1 MKLNRSLIPLA
12 MVSACLL
19 SLSCSKDAEELQG
32 DLVNAPHPNT
42 VVAMSMAFSRTGL
55 PFDKSVPF
63 MDAAGT
69 PVQIDRLL
77 FYMSQV
83 EFTDDAGDSVAA
95 FPQKYLLVDLD
106 EGGLVRTIGQLDG
119 HLHEMHFGL
128 GVDSAMNHAD
138 PITLAAPLNTSGMWW
153 TWAAGHKFLALEGR
167 YDSDNDGVVETTDN
181 EFLFHCGMD
190 TLYTPVTLQVHTD
203 ADMGGNVVLPLEL
216 SIDTLLAGM
225 DIAAQPV
232 LQNVTPVTQGL
243 MQRLA
248 RSITH
253 IE

>member
-1 MKLNRSLIPLA
+1 MILVA
-12 MVSACLL
+12 VVSAGMLLL
-19 SLSCSKDAEELQG
+19 SCDKDVEELQG
-32 DLVNAPHPNT
+32 DLVNAPDPNT
-42 VVAMSMAFSRTGL
+42 VVAMSMAFTRAGV
-55 PFDKSVPF
+55 PFNKSVSF
-63 MDAAGT
+63 TDAANT
-69 PVQIDRLL
+69 RIQIDRLL

-95 FPQKYLLVDLD
+95 FPEKYILVDLD
-106 EGGLVRTIGQLDG
+106 DGGLIRVIGPLDG

-138 PITLAAPLNTSGMWW
+138 PITLAPPLNTAGMWW

-167 YDSDNDGVVETTDN
+167 YDSDNDGTVETTDN

-190 TLYTPVTLQVHTD
+190 TLYTPVTLLVHTD

-216 SIDTLLAGM
+216 NIDTLLTGM

-232 LQNVTPVTQGL
+232 LQDVTPVTQGL